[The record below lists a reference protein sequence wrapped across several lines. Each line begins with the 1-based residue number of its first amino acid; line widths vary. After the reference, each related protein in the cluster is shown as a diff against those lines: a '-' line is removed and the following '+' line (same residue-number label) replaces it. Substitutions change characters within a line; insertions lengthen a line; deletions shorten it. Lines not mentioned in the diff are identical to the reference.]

1 MKKGNLIAPE
11 GKIII
16 EVDLEYKNSHTFD
29 SGQKIRIE
37 RGYDNFNGRYT
48 NPVNGIVINGGGL
61 EKGTEIIIHHNSTHD
76 TNKVFN
82 YQHKPL
88 CGIYSVPVDEC
99 YVYFDKTWKP
109 FDEFSLGYRLFQPY
123 KGKINGIQPTLI
135 KNKIYVTQG
144 EYAGSV
150 VNTLKFADYELIF
163 QDKNGKENRIIRIR
177 NSGERSEVVAID
189 HDATNKLTKCEL
201 LIGIN
206 PNDAKLI
213 YE

>member
-48 NPVNGIVINGGGL
+48 NPVNGIVISGGGL
-61 EKGTEIIIHHNSTHD
+61 KKGTEIIVHHNSTHD

-109 FDEFSLGYRLFQPY
+109 FDGFSLGYRLFQPY
-123 KGKINGIQPTLI
+123 KGKIKGIQPTLI

-189 HDATNKLTKCEL
+189 HDATNKLTKCKL

>member
-1 MKKGNLIAPE
+1 
-11 GKIII
+11 
-16 EVDLEYKNSHTFD
+16 
-29 SGQKIRIE
+29 
-37 RGYDNFNGRYT
+37 
-48 NPVNGIVINGGGL
+48 
-61 EKGTEIIIHHNSTHD
+61 
-76 TNKVFN
+76 
-82 YQHKPL
+82 
-88 CGIYSVPVDEC
+88 
-99 YVYFDKTWKP
+99 
-109 FDEFSLGYRLFQPY
+109 
-123 KGKINGIQPTLI
+123 LI

-189 HDATNKLTKCEL
+189 HDATDKLTKCEL